1 MTTSSRNRSVTEKSS
16 SIQKT
21 ASKII
26 SLTLV
31 CLSAVLW
38 LGACSDGS
46 LPPKEGAEL
55 CLNEFCEAVKAEDWT
70 KATGTID
77 LATADPL
84 LLTVWNCEAFTK
96 AEELLSKGNNVK
108 KALDVLAGV
117 PEISEEF
124 LAMRESL
131 ATLPAASRKKLTDQL
146 PKICRSLREVD
157 AFQLKGIAL
166 RVSGKGREFLEVT
179 PDLVRMKFFAMREP
193 MEAVFRRNGKEWRFS
208 SLDSMLKA
216 GREEPSE
223 VELVYAKTTAKK
235 KYDAGSPE
243 QALADCW
250 AAESKLDIDEVETFL
265 ADDYVKSDFDM
276 DQWTKDEYIKQG
288 QRLKGDSVY
297 EFYRTEIEHA
307 DDGTDWTAF
316 SEYLKSLAGNEV
328 EEFVME
334 QYRKRN
340 RSEGR
345 MMLQTMSVVPDSRK
359 VEGDDA
365 ELDVVFYDALLGRA
379 KKHVELVRKDG
390 KWLIKKEVTT
400 LMPPATDEEKKSMGR
415 TLRLMG
421 VAFDDEDENRFAGIY
436 DNIDKAP
443 LTRKGVK
450 EKEYRAL
457 WEILKTEDRFVS
469 YDAARFLYDQ
479 DNLLPEEVKQLKF
492 NEDSHL
498 DQLAARLRDFYFV
511 NDPKAVFPEAEQAE
525 QAEKWGTLSRVI
537 VGKAVLGRFVW
548 GRYQKHKASYLDQV
562 LASWLEKAKVTD
574 DNADLI
580 INLWSSYPP
589 DPRIYDRMKMIDT
602 LAKNGAPE
610 WVTSFLR
617 GWTSIQLAWEARGN
631 GTASTVTDDGWNK
644 FRLYLNDADRY
655 LDRSIKLNPDNYF
668 AFCEKI
674 TTAMGHGTAA
684 QELENFKK
692 GIAIAP
698 EDGSHLGY
706 LLNAL
711 MPRWG
716 GSRREMKQILLEGMK
731 LDENK
736 SRVPLVSFNDINLDM
751 FNKEFVP
758 LTFRS
763 FYMDPVVQDCGE
775 RLFAQALKRSKD
787 AYYQNVIRFEQA
799 LFYLNSLRYEDALK
813 AFDKITFK
821 GKELD
826 KFLYDNSVLKFQT
839 NYPVVPI
846 YEDPKAAFELRRSAV
861 ATSLRRIELNFVTEK
876 IPPAVARR
884 QLLALAETDEAKSD
898 PSIRNSLIDLA
909 AAWGEPEQAGANY
922 KTAQN
927 HSGPAWEC
935 ACFIANAD
943 RIRFFF
949 DHDYDV
955 GAVPH
960 FFLRARYHAGDT
972 LDASNRS
979 ELEQIRRMI
988 TAEAKKHW
996 KYVAGDTDPERTI
1009 EVEYDSPRIDYSM
1022 VFNAAKSSN
1031 KNLLVIEYES
1041 IHEFIFNLNG
1051 DTLTIES
1058 FQYAP
1063 LPSAVTVNGKPW
1075 TNLSKPFRLPFKP
1088 DLSHGFSML
1097 FRGVSKWSSQA
1108 FCDGDKR
1115 AELLICPAYEFDR
1128 AKMAFAVLF
1137 GSNALPPAPQPQ
1149 KPAQQVIGGLNPK
1162 RVNSVP
1168 FDPETMNGESAG
1180 KRKKSIVF
1188 EGKIDGAGLFT
1199 FSGKN
1204 VTYKHSRFDYPDYI
1218 RINGVTWDNLN
1229 VPFKLDFTPDYSKT
1243 KVVEMDGRSEIRVNY
1258 TQDKLELYINDSEA
1272 SRDEYRVSVYFED
1285 N

>member
-1 MTTSSRNRSVTEKSS
+1 MTTSSKNRSVTEKAF

-26 SLTLV
+26 ALTLA
-31 CLSAVLW
+31 CLSAVL
-38 LGACSDGS
+38 LFGACSDGS
-46 LPPKEGAEL
+46 LPPKEGAEQ

-131 ATLPAASRKKLTDQL
+131 ATLPAASRKKITDQL

-179 PDLVRMKFFAMREP
+179 PDLVRMKFFVMREP
-193 MEAVFRRNGKEWRFS
+193 MEAVFRRNGKEWRLS
-208 SLDSMLKA
+208 SLDSVLTA

-250 AAESKLDIDEVETFL
+250 TAESKLDVDEVQTFL
-265 ADDYVKSDFDM
+265 ADDYVKVDFDM
-276 DQWTKDEYIKQG
+276 DQWTKAEYIKQG

-316 SEYLKSLAGNEV
+316 SEYLKSLAGSEV
-328 EEFVME
+328 EEFLME
-334 QYRKRN
+334 HYRKRN
-340 RSEGR
+340 RSEGK
-345 MMLQTMSVVPDSRK
+345 MLLQTMSVVPESRK

-379 KKHVELVRKDG
+379 GKHVEMVRKDG
-390 KWLIKKEVTT
+390 RWLVRKEVLT
-400 LMPPATDEEKKSMGR
+400 LMPPTTDAEKKSMGK

-443 LTRKGVK
+443 LTRKSID

-479 DNLLPEEVKQLKF
+479 DNLFPEEVKQLKF
-492 NEDSHL
+492 NEDSRL
-498 DQLAARLRDFYFV
+498 DQLAAKLRDFYFV
-511 NDPKAVFPEAEQAE
+511 NDPNAVFPGADEAERAE
-525 QAEKWGTLSRVI
+525 EWGTLSRVI

-548 GRYQKHKASYLDQV
+548 GRYQKHKAGYLDQM

-589 DPRIYDRMKMIDT
+589 DPRVCDRMKLIDT

-610 WVTSFLR
+610 WVTSYLR
-617 GWTSIQLAWEARGN
+617 GWTSIQMAWEARGI
-631 GTASTVTDDGWNK
+631 GTASTVTDEGWNK
-644 FRLYLNDADRY
+644 FRLYLKDADRY
-655 LDRSIKLNPDNYF
+655 LDRSIKLNPDNYI
-668 AFCEKI
+668 AYCEKI
-674 TTAMGHGTAA
+674 TTAMGHGTSA
-684 QELENFKK
+684 QELENFRK

-698 EDGSHLGY
+698 EAGTHLGY
-706 LLNAL
+706 LLTAL

-716 GSRREMKQILLEGMK
+716 GSRHEMKQILLEGMK
-731 LDENK
+731 QDENK
-736 SRVPLVSFNDINLDM
+736 SRVPLLSFNYINLDM
-751 FNKEFVP
+751 FNNEFVP

-775 RLFAQALKRSKD
+775 RLFAQALKKSKD
-787 AYYQNVIRFEQA
+787 AYYQNVIHFEQA

-826 KFLYDNSVLKFQT
+826 KFLYDNSVLKFQ
-839 NYPVVPI
+839 NFYPVVPV

-861 ATSLRRIELNFVTEK
+861 APLLRRIELNFVTEK

-884 QLLALAETDEAKSD
+884 QLLALAETDEAKAD

-949 DHDYDV
+949 DHGYDV

-960 FFLRARYHAGDT
+960 FFLRARYYAGLT

-979 ELEQIRRMI
+979 KLEQIRRMI
-988 TAEAKKHW
+988 TTEAKKYW
-996 KYVAGDTDPERTI
+996 KYVVDDTDPERTI
-1009 EVEYDSPRIDYSM
+1009 EVEYDSPRIDYAM
-1022 VFNAAKSSN
+1022 VAKSAKSSN
-1031 KNLLVIEYES
+1031 RDLLVIEYES
-1041 IHEFIFNLNG
+1041 IHQFIFNLNG
-1051 DTLTIES
+1051 DALTIEP

-1063 LPSAVTVNGKPW
+1063 LPSVVMVNGKPW

-1097 FRGVSKWSSQA
+1097 LRGASKWSTQA

-1115 AELLICPAYEFDR
+1115 AELLVCPVYEFDR

-1137 GSNALPPAPQPQ
+1137 GSNALPPAPQSQ

-1168 FDPETMNGESAG
+1168 FDPETMNGESAE
-1180 KRKKSIVF
+1180 KRRKSIVF
-1188 EGKIDGAGLFT
+1188 EGKIDGSGLFT
-1199 FSGKN
+1199 FSGNK
-1204 VTYKHSRFDYPDYI
+1204 VTYKHSTFDYPDYI
-1218 RINGVTWDNLN
+1218 KVNGVTWDNLN

-1243 KVVEMDGRSEIRVNY
+1243 KVVEMDGRGGIRLDY
-1258 TQDKLELYINDSEA
+1258 TQDKLELFINDSEA
-1272 SRDEYRVSVYFED
+1272 SRAEYRVSMYFED

>member
-1 MTTSSRNRSVTEKSS
+1 MTISRKNRSVTEKAS

-26 SLTLV
+26 ALTLV

-38 LGACSDGS
+38 LVACSDGS

-77 LATADPL
+77 MATADPML
-84 LLTVWNCEAFTK
+84 LSVWNCEAYTE
-96 AEELLSKGNNVK
+96 AEDLLSKGKNLK
-108 KALDVLAGV
+108 KALDILA
-117 PEISEEF
+117 EIPDSSEEF
-124 LAMRESL
+124 TGIRESL
-131 ATLPAASRKKLTDQL
+131 ATLPAASRKKITDQL
-146 PKICRSLREVD
+146 PSICRFLRGVD
-157 AFQLKGIAL
+157 AFQLKMFVL
-166 RVSGKGREFLEVT
+166 TLSEDRKFLEVSK
-179 PDLVRMKFFAMREP
+179 DLVRLQLSSTEEP
-193 MEAVFRRNGKEWRFS
+193 FEAVFRKNGKEWRLS
-208 SLDSMLKA
+208 SLERRLTA
-216 GREEPSE
+216 GREDPSE

-243 QALADCW
+243 QALVDFW
-250 AAESKLDIDEVETFL
+250 TAESKLDVDEVQTFL
-265 ADDYVKSDFDM
+265 ADDYIKVDVNTV
-276 DQWTKDEYIKQG
+276 QRTKAEYIEQG
-288 QRLKGDSVY
+288 QGLKGDSLY
-297 EFYRTEIEHA
+297 EFFRSEIEHTDA
-307 DDGTDWTAF
+307 GTDWTAF
-316 SEYLKSLAGNEV
+316 SEYLKSLAGSEV
-328 EEFVME
+328 EEFLME
-334 QYRKRN
+334 HYRKRN
-340 RSEGR
+340 RSEGK
-345 MMLQTMSVVPDSRK
+345 MLLQTMSVVPDSRK
-359 VEGDDA
+359 VEGDSA
-365 ELDVVFYDALLGRA
+365 SLDVTVCDQTLGRIQI
-379 KKHVELVRKDG
+379 HVELVRKDG
-390 KWLIKKEVTT
+390 KWLIRKEVYT
-400 LMPPATDEEKKSMGR
+400 LLPPATDAEKKSMGK

-443 LTRKGVK
+443 LTRKSID

-479 DNLLPEEVKQLKF
+479 DNLFPEEVKQLKF
-492 NEDSHL
+492 NEDSRL
-498 DQLAARLRDFYFV
+498 DQLAAKLRDFYFV
-511 NDPKAVFPEAEQAE
+511 NDPNAVFPGADEAERAE
-525 QAEKWGTLSRVI
+525 EWGTLSRVI

-548 GRYQKHKASYLDQV
+548 GRYQKHKAGYLDQM

-589 DPRIYDRMKMIDT
+589 DPRVCDRMKLIDT

-610 WVTSFLR
+610 WVTSYLR
-617 GWTSIQLAWEARGN
+617 GWTSIQMAWEARGI
-631 GTASTVTDDGWNK
+631 GTASTVTDEGWNK

-655 LDRSIKLNPDNYF
+655 LDRSIKLNPDNYI
-668 AFCEKI
+668 AYCEKI
-674 TTAMGHGTAA
+674 TTAMGHGTSA
-684 QELENFKK
+684 QELENFRK

-698 EDGSHLGY
+698 EAGTHLGY
-706 LLNAL
+706 LLTAL

-716 GSRREMKQILLEGMK
+716 GSRHEMKQILLEGMK
-731 LDENK
+731 QDENK
-736 SRVPLVSFNDINLDM
+736 SRVPLLSFNYINLDM
-751 FNKEFVP
+751 FNNEFVP

-787 AYYQNVIRFEQA
+787 TYYQNVIRFEQA

-813 AFDKITFK
+813 AFDRITYK

-826 KFLYDNSVLKFQT
+826 KFLYDNSVLKFQ
-839 NYPVVPI
+839 NFYPVVPV

-861 ATSLRRIELNFVTEK
+861 APLLRRIELNFVTEK

-884 QLLALAETDEAKSD
+884 QLLALAETDEAKAD

-909 AAWGEPEQAGANY
+909 AAWGEPEQPGANY
-922 KTAQN
+922 KTNQN

-935 ACFIANAD
+935 ACFIADAD

-949 DHDYDV
+949 DHGYDV

-960 FFLRARYHAGDT
+960 FFLRARYYAGLT

-979 ELEQIRRMI
+979 KLEQIRRMI
-988 TAEAKKHW
+988 TTEAKKYW
-996 KYVAGDTDPERTI
+996 KYVVDDTDPERTI
-1009 EVEYDSPRIDYSM
+1009 EVEYDSPRIDYAM
-1022 VFNAAKSSN
+1022 VAKSAKSSN
-1031 KNLLVIEYES
+1031 RDLLVIEYES
-1041 IHEFIFNLNG
+1041 IHQFIFNLNG
-1051 DTLTIES
+1051 DALTIEP

-1063 LPSAVTVNGKPW
+1063 LPSVVMVNGKPW

-1097 FRGVSKWSSQA
+1097 LRGASKWSTQA

-1115 AELLICPAYEFDR
+1115 AELLVCPVYEFDR

-1137 GSNALPPAPQPQ
+1137 GSNALPPAPQSQ

-1168 FDPETMNGESAG
+1168 FDPETMSGESVG

-1188 EGKIDGAGLFT
+1188 EGMIDGSGLFT
-1199 FSGKN
+1199 FCGNK
-1204 VTYKHSRFDYPDYI
+1204 VTYKHSTFDYPDYI

-1229 VPFKLDFTPDYSKT
+1229 VPFKLDFTPDYSRT
-1243 KVVEMDGRSEIRVNY
+1243 KVVEMNGRSEIRLNY
-1258 TQDKLELYINDSEA
+1258 TQDKLELFINDSEA
-1272 SRDEYRVSVYFED
+1272 SRAEYRVSMYFED

>member
-1 MTTSSRNRSVTEKSS
+1 MTTSSRNRSVTEKAS

-26 SLTLV
+26 ALTLV

-84 LLTVWNCEAFTK
+84 LLSVWNCEAFTK

-117 PEISEEF
+117 PDISEEF

-131 ATLPAASRKKLTDQL
+131 ATIPAASRKKLTDQL

-193 MEAVFRRNGKEWRFS
+193 MEAVFRRNGKEWRLS
-208 SLDSMLKA
+208 SLDSVQKA

-250 AAESKLDIDEVETFL
+250 TAESKLDVDEVQTFL

-316 SEYLKSLAGNEV
+316 SDYLKSLAGSEV

-390 KWLIKKEVTT
+390 KWLIRKEVTT
-400 LMPPATDEEKKSMGR
+400 LMPPATDEEKKSMGK

-469 YDAARFLYDQ
+469 YDATRFLYDQ
-479 DNLLPEEVKQLKF
+479 DNLFPDEVKQLKF

-511 NDPKAVFPEAEQAE
+511 NDPNAVFPEADEAE

-580 INLWSSYPP
+580 IDLWSSYPP

-644 FRLYLNDADRY
+644 FRLYLKDADRY

-668 AFCEKI
+668 AYCEKI

-787 AYYQNVIRFEQA
+787 AYYQNVIRLEQA

-861 ATSLRRIELNFVTEK
+861 APILRRIELNFVTEK

-898 PSIRNSLIDLA
+898 PAIRNSLIDLA

-960 FFLRARYHAGDT
+960 FFLRARYHAGVT
-972 LDASNRS
+972 LDASNRT

-996 KYVAGDTDPERTI
+996 KYVAGDSDPERTI

-1031 KNLLVIEYES
+1031 RDLLVIEYES

-1051 DTLTIES
+1051 DTLTIEP

-1168 FDPETMNGESAG
+1168 FDPETMSGESAE

-1188 EGKIDGAGLFT
+1188 EGKIDGTGLFT

-1243 KVVEMDGRSEIRVNY
+1243 KVVEMDGRGEIRVNY

-1272 SRDEYRVSVYFED
+1272 SRDEYRVSVYFEG

>member
-826 KFLYDNSVLKFQT
+826 KFLYDNSVLRFQT

-861 ATSLRRIELNFVTEK
+861 ATILRRIELNFVTEK

-935 ACFIANAD
+935 ACFIANAN

-1243 KVVEMDGRSEIRVNY
+1243 KVVEMDGRGEIRVNY

>member
-1 MTTSSRNRSVTEKSS
+1 MTTSSRNRSVTEKAS

-26 SLTLV
+26 ALTLV

-117 PEISEEF
+117 PGISEEF

-250 AAESKLDIDEVETFL
+250 AAESKLDVDEVETFL

-826 KFLYDNSVLKFQT
+826 KFLYDNSILKFQT

-861 ATSLRRIELNFVTEK
+861 ATILRRIELNFVTEK

-935 ACFIANAD
+935 ACFIANAN

-988 TAEAKKHW
+988 TAEAKKNW

-1243 KVVEMDGRSEIRVNY
+1243 KVVEMDGRGEIRVNY

>member
-1 MTTSSRNRSVTEKSS
+1 MTTSSRNRSVTEKAF

-26 SLTLV
+26 ALTLV

-38 LGACSDGS
+38 LVACSDGS

-55 CLNEFCEAVKAEDWT
+55 CLNEFCEAVKAEDWP
-70 KATGTID
+70 KAIRSVD

-84 LLTVWNCEAFTK
+84 LLSVWNCEAYTE
-96 AEELLSKGNNVK
+96 AEDLLSKGKNLK
-108 KALDVLAGV
+108 KALDILADI
-117 PEISEEF
+117 PDSSEEF
-124 LAMRESL
+124 TGIRESL
-131 ATLPAASRKKLTDQL
+131 ATLPAASRKKITDQL
-146 PKICRSLREVD
+146 PSICRFLREVD
-157 AFQLKGIAL
+157 AFQLKMFVL
-166 RVSGKGREFLEVT
+166 TLSEDRKFLEASK
-179 PDLVRMKFFAMREP
+179 DLVRLQLTSAEEP
-193 MEAVFRRNGKEWRFS
+193 FEAVFRKNGKEWRLS
-208 SLDSMLKA
+208 SLERRLTA
-216 GREEPSE
+216 GREAPSD
-223 VELVYAKTTAKK
+223 VELVYAKATAKK

-243 QALADCW
+243 QALVDFW
-250 AAESKLDIDEVETFL
+250 TAESKLDVDEVRTFL
-265 ADDYVKSDFDM
+265 ADDYIKVDVNTVRR
-276 DQWTKDEYIKQG
+276 TKAEYIKQG
-288 QRLKGDSVY
+288 QGLKGDSLY
-297 EFYRTEIEHA
+297 EFFRSEIEHA
-307 DDGTDWTAF
+307 DAGTGWTAF
-316 SEYLKSLAGNEV
+316 SEYLKSLAGSEA
-328 EEFVME
+328 EEFLME
-334 QYRKRN
+334 HYRKQN
-340 RSEGR
+340 RSEGK
-345 MMLQTMSVVPDSRK
+345 MMLQTMSVVPDSSK

-365 ELDVVFYDALLGRA
+365 SLDVAFYDALHGRA
-379 KKHVELVRKDG
+379 AKHVELVRKDG
-390 KWLIKKEVTT
+390 KWLIRKEVTT
-400 LMPPATDEEKKSMGR
+400 LLPPATVEERKSMGK

-421 VAFDDEDENRFAGIY
+421 VVFEDEDENRFAGIY

-457 WEILKTEDRFVS
+457 WEILKTEDRYVS
-469 YDAARFLYDQ
+469 YEVARFLYDQ
-479 DNLLPEEVKQLKF
+479 DDLFPEDVKQMKF
-492 NEDSHL
+492 NEDSRL
-498 DQLAARLRDFYFV
+498 DQLAAKLRDFYFV
-511 NDPKAVFPEAEQAE
+511 NDPNAVFPEADQAVQAE
-525 QAEKWGTLSRVI
+525 EWGTLSRLI
-537 VGKAVLGRFVW
+537 VSKAVLGRFVW
-548 GRYQKHKASYLDQV
+548 GRYQKYKASFQDQLLV
-562 LASWLEKAKVTD
+562 SWLEKAKVTD

-580 INLWSSYPP
+580 IDLWSSYPP
-589 DPRIYDRMKMIDT
+589 NPKVYDRMELIDT

-610 WVTSFLR
+610 WVTEYLR
-617 GWTSIQLAWEARGN
+617 GWTSIQMAWEARGK
-631 GTASTVTDDGWNK
+631 GTASTVTDEGWDK
-644 FRLYLNDADRY
+644 FRKYLNDADRH

-668 AFCEKI
+668 AYCEKI
-674 TTAMGHGTAA
+674 TTAMGHGTSA
-684 QELENFKK
+684 QELDNFKK

-706 LLNAL
+706 LLTAL
-711 MPRWG
+711 LPRWG
-716 GSRREMKQILLEGMK
+716 GSRHEMKQILLEGMK

-736 SRVPLVSFNDINLDM
+736 SRIPLVSFNYINLDM
-751 FNKEFVP
+751 FNNEFVP

-813 AFDKITFK
+813 AFDKITYK

-846 YEDPKAAFELRRSAV
+846 YEDPKAAFDLRRSAV
-861 ATSLRRIELNFVTEK
+861 APILRRIELNFVTEK

-884 QLLALAETDEAKSD
+884 QLLSLAETDEAKSD
-898 PSIRNSLIDLA
+898 PSIRNALIDLA

-949 DHDYDV
+949 DHGYDV

-960 FFLRARYHAGDT
+960 FFLRARYHAGVT

-988 TAEAKKHW
+988 TTEAKKHW
-996 KYVAGDTDPERTI
+996 KYVVDDADPERTV
-1009 EVEYDSPRIDYSM
+1009 EVEYDSPRIDYAL
-1022 VFNAAKSSN
+1022 VAKAAKSSN
-1031 KNLLVIEYES
+1031 KDLLVIEYES
-1041 IHEFIFNLNG
+1041 IHKFIFNLNG
-1051 DTLTIES
+1051 DALTIEP

-1063 LPSAVTVNGKPW
+1063 LPSVVWVNGKPW

-1088 DLSHGFSML
+1088 DLSHGFSIL
-1097 FRGVSKWSSQA
+1097 LRGASKWSTEA

-1115 AELLICPAYEFDR
+1115 AELLICPEYEFDR

-1149 KPAQQVIGGLNPK
+1149 KHAQQVIGGLNPK

-1168 FDPETMNGESAG
+1168 FDPETMNGESVE

-1199 FSGKN
+1199 FSGNK
-1204 VTYKHSRFDYPDYI
+1204 VTYKHSTFSYPDYI
-1218 RINGVTWDNLN
+1218 RIDGVTWDNLN

-1243 KVVEMDGRSEIRVNY
+1243 KVVEMNGRGEIRLNY
-1258 TQDKLELYINDSEA
+1258 TQDKLELFINDSEA
-1272 SRDEYRVSVYFED
+1272 SRAEYRVSMYFED